1 MFYGN
6 EYLPD
11 DIFTDDYTKATT
23 LQQLKS
29 MIERVSQTIE
39 FFHKFNAPVE
49 LKDALNDRLIKMVT
63 YYNTMGGNAGDEPST
78 YSVKKK
84 LRPPVNGK
92 YDGYR

>member
-1 MFYGN
+1 MFYRN
-6 EYLPD
+6 EYIPD

-29 MIERVSQTIE
+29 MIERVSQKIKT
-39 FFHKFNAPVE
+39 FHKHNAPVE

-63 YYNTMGGNAGDEPST
+63 YYNAMGGNAGDEP
-78 YSVKKK
+78 VKKK
-84 LRPPVNGK
+84 PKPVNGK